1 MGGRGSNSAG
11 KHGGIGGGVGAG
23 GSNGRGGVFHDKTQ
37 QFAGMSLH
45 DFENEIRGK
54 SVEYIGI
61 FDENG
66 TLMVAGTSNSK
77 GHVALPD
84 LPQGTD
90 YSKLT
95 LTHNH
100 PSGNGRGLGGTF
112 SPADI
117 KNHAEFGFKQTR
129 AVANGRG
136 EHSYII
142 TTMPNANPAGL
153 KNFASNAGT
162 AMRNRGNALIA
173 KVQKQFDARGQNVP
187 LELYNK
193 LYLGS
198 QKKFWAGEAE
208 KNGYQYIALKKAP
221 W

>member
-1 MGGRGSNSAG
+1 MGGRGSSSAG
-11 KHGGIGGGVGAG
+11 KHGKTGGGIGAG
-23 GSNGRGGVFHDKTQ
+23 GSNGRGGAFHDKTQ

-45 DFENEIRGK
+45 EFENDIRGR
-54 SVEYIGI
+54 STEYIGI

-66 TLMVAGTSNSK
+66 KLLVAGTSNSK
-77 GHVALPD
+77 NHVTLPT

-117 KNHAEFGFKQTR
+117 ENHARLGLKQTR
-129 AVANGRG
+129 AVANGKG

-142 TTMPNANPAGL
+142 TTTPGANPDGL
-153 KNFASNAGT
+153 KNFAAGAGS
-162 AMRNRGNALIA
+162 AMRNRGNAYVA
-173 KVQKQFDARGQNVP
+173 KVEKKFSANGQKMP

-193 LYLGS
+193 VYLGS
-198 QKKFWAGEAE
+198 QKKFWTGEAE
-208 KNGYQYIALKKAP
+208 KNAYQYVTLKKAS